1 MKMDLEEI
9 RQAIKSINERLLQM
23 EVDNRIF
30 YYCLLRT
37 QSTEAAEEF
46 RYRLET
52 IERERKGKDG
62 SST

>member
-1 MKMDLEEI
+1 MDLEEI
-9 RQAIKSINERLLQM
+9 GQAIKSINERLLQM

-37 QSTEAAEEF
+37 QSYEVADEF

-52 IERERKGKDG
+52 IEREKKKEG
-62 SST
+62 S

>member
-1 MKMDLEEI
+1 MDLEEM
-9 RQAIKSINERLLQM
+9 RQAIKSINDRLLQM

-37 QSTEAAEEF
+37 QSYEVADEF

-52 IERERKGKDG
+52 IERERER
-62 SST
+62 S

>member
-1 MKMDLEEI
+1 MDLEEM
-9 RQAIKSINERLLQM
+9 RQAIKSINDRLLQM

-52 IERERKGKDG
+52 IERERER
-62 SST
+62 S

>member
-1 MKMDLEEI
+1 MDLEEI
-9 RQAIKSINERLLQM
+9 GQAIKSINERLLQM

-37 QSTEAAEEF
+37 QSYEVTDEF

-52 IERERKGKDG
+52 IEREREDNGN
-62 SST
+62 T

>member
-1 MKMDLEEI
+1 MDLEEI
-9 RQAIKSINERLLQM
+9 GQAIKSINERLLQM

-37 QSTEAAEEF
+37 QSYEVTDEF

-52 IERERKGKDG
+52 IERERKDNGN
-62 SST
+62 T

>member
-52 IERERKGKDG
+52 IEREKKEKE
-62 SST
+62 